1 MRMTQSLL
9 DKFQIRHKTH
19 DINTD
24 TDKDDFTLMEKF
36 LALLEPIKKIADLP
50 TYSTI
55 HMVFPTIKDFKTH
68 IDGFKKDKVIRD
80 TAKYLSKE
88 FDDYFR

>member
-1 MRMTQSLL
+1 
-9 DKFQIRHKTH
+9 
-19 DINTD
+19 
-24 TDKDDFTLMEKF
+24 MEKF
-36 LALLEPIKKIADLP
+36 LALLEPIKKMADLP